1 LYILGVVGYVTPIW
15 DVLAPKGEW
24 EEAAEHI
31 YGPILINFF
40 PIRQAVPGGLA
51 QAQFCSWARWA
62 RLFIEKK
69 VYCSKYSPFTYNPVF
84 IRKRPPSSGLFLM
97 FSKYMGTREWMDGI
111 GLMTTSQLGKCSQF
125 GARFWC
131 WARWARFFIEKFV
144 YYSRYNTLHPFLWL
158 QRGAHRWMALDVH
171 FGPPLRS

>member
-1 LYILGVVGYVTPIW
+1 MLTVGCVGGGKLYILGVVGYVTPIW
-15 DVLAPKGEW
+15 DVLAPEGER

-69 VYCSKYSPFTYNPVF
+69 KYITRYTIFTHNV
-84 IRKRPPSSGLFLM
+84 
-97 FSKYMGTREWMDGI
+97 T
-111 GLMTTSQLGKCSQF
+111 
-125 GARFWC
+125 
-131 WARWARFFIEKFV
+131 FFI
-144 YYSRYNTLHPFLWL
+144 P
-158 QRGAHRWMALDVH
+158 
-171 FGPPLRS
+171 